1 MKKIAIITT
10 HPIQYYAPWF
20 KLLAERQ
27 NIKLKVFYTWSQ
39 AQDTVKDK
47 TFGKTIA
54 WDIPLLEGYEFE
66 FVENVSKDP
75 GSHHKNGIDC
85 PELISKIETWNPGA
99 ILVFGWYLKSHFKVM
114 RYFKGKVPIWFRG
127 DSTLLDET
135 SGVKTIL
142 RRLYLTRVYQH
153 IDKAFYVGAE
163 NKRYFKAHGVKERQL
178 VFAPHAIDNSRF
190 ADSEINQYEIQ
201 ALEWRKEL
209 GFSEDD
215 IVILF
220 AGKFESKKQPD
231 FLLEAVQKVNLQ
243 RETPLKLVLVGHGPL
258 ENKLK
263 DLAENDRHVTFL
275 PFQNQSKMP
284 ILYRLGNIMCL
295 PSKGPGETWGL
306 AVNEAMASGRP
317 VIVSNKVGCTSDLVK
332 HGQNG
337 YVFSYDNEKEI
348 ENILIELNSERLKEL
363 GKHAENYIRDWNFEK
378 IVEAIARELLKGH
391 ERR

>member
-1 MKKIAIITT
+1 MKKLAIVVS

-39 AQDTVKDK
+39 AAEDVEDK
-47 TFGKTIA
+47 TFGKTIK
-54 WDIPLLEGYEFE
+54 WDIPLLEGYDYE
-66 FVENVSKDP
+66 FVENSSKDP
-75 GSHHKNGIDC
+75 GTHHKNGIIC
-85 PELISKIETWNPGA
+85 PELIAKVSAWHPDA

-114 RYFKGKVPIWFRG
+114 KHFKGKIPVWFRG
-127 DSTLLDET
+127 DSTLLDEI

-142 RRLYLTRVYQH
+142 RRFYLTWVYKH

-163 NKRYFKAHGVKERQL
+163 NKRYFKAHGVKEYQL

-190 ADSEINQYEIQ
+190 ADSEIIQYEIQ

-220 AGKFESKKQPD
+220 AGKFEAKKQPD
-231 FLLEAVQKVNLQ
+231 FLLKAFQKANKD
-243 RETPLKLVLVGHGPL
+243 REIPLKFVLVGHGPL

-263 DLAENDRHVTFL
+263 DLAENDRNITVL

-284 ILYRLGNIMCL
+284 ILYRLGDVICL

-306 AVNEAMASGRP
+306 AVNEAMASRRP
-317 VIVSNKVGCTSDLVK
+317 VIVSSKVGCASDLVRENVNGFVFDYNNHLALEKILTGLNK
-332 HGQNG
+332 HELQ
-337 YVFSYDNEKEI
+337 
-348 ENILIELNSERLKEL
+348 ILGNKAKQDIK
-363 GKHAENYIRDWNFEK
+363 AWNFET
-378 IVEAIARELLKGH
+378 IVGAIEREIQNNI
-391 ERR
+391 